1 MKKRMILIF
10 TLALV
15 GIFGGILLFGVILPG
30 GASGGNYSKKLTIE
44 SGTGRH
50 EFMVEV
56 ADTIVSRTRGLSG
69 RVELKE
75 NQGMFF
81 VFGTF
86 GAHGF
91 WMKDMKFPIDIIWI
105 KGGAIAGFAEN
116 VLPEPGK
123 SLLALKVYYPPEPV
137 DKVLEIKAGLA
148 EKLELKV
155 GDKIIF
161 LNKKEG

>member
-56 ADTIVSRTRGLSG
+56 ADTITSRARGLSG
-69 RVELKE
+69 RAGLTE

-81 VFGTF
+81 IFGSQDM
-86 GAHGF
+86 HGF
-91 WMKDMKFPIDIIWI
+91 WMKDMKFPIDIVWI
-105 KGGAIAGFAEN
+105 RGEKIVEFAEN
-116 VLPEPGK
+116 AAPEP
-123 SLLALKVYYPPEPV
+123 A